1 MSFDR
6 FKDAKWKMKLWSA
19 KSSSVKKLAYEHR
32 EQRELWRD
40 MFIYAEKD
48 LVAHWFEILK
58 Y

>member
-48 LVAHWFEILK
+48 LVAH
-58 Y
+58 